1 MNALHSK
8 YNVRYDSMRKD
19 ASKNA
24 SITRRAIEKMKM
36 VIAKELIF
44 FGGREEVH

>member
-24 SITRRAIEKMKM
+24 SITQRAIEKMKM
-36 VIAKELIF
+36 VIAKELML